1 MATLREYYE
10 TDFSHTARMH
20 VKLPF
25 GTHDLEAAVLY
36 DFSGH
41 IAFFS
46 CYVSGQGLSL
56 DYFVNL
62 IGSLNYGNTQMQL
75 DSRITLPSAKQ
86 FPGELKVEN
95 KPDFE
100 ILARF
105 FGDPTWLSTK
115 DMHASRRIFIY
126 SESELSEDKVL
137 QLKEAG
143 RKLGHEVQFRS
154 DRHVESRNKFE
165 IPLAFISHDSRDKDA
180 VARKI
185 AINLKRM
192 LCPVWYDEF
201 SLKVGDSLRE
211 GIEKGLK
218 ECKKCILILSPN
230 FLSNNGWTKKEF
242 DSIFTREILTD
253 ERLVLPVWYKV
264 TKELIFDYSPS
275 LLNVKGV
282 DWDALGEEEVCRQL
296 YRVIV
301 DDQTTTEHITLRAAD

>member
-1 MATLREYYE
+1 MGTLREYYE

-20 VKLPF
+20 VKLPID
-25 GTHDLEAAVLY
+25 GYNLEGGVLY

-46 CYVSGQGLSL
+46 CYVPGQGR
-56 DYFVNL
+56 
-62 IGSLNYGNTQMQL
+62 SLNFFITLIRGLDYGNTQMQL
-75 DSRITLPSAKQ
+75 DSKITLPSAKQ
-86 FPGELKVEN
+86 FPGELKVKN

-105 FGDPTWLSTK
+105 FGDPKWISTK
-115 DMHASRRIFIY
+115 EMHASRRLFIY
-126 SESELSEDKVL
+126 SESELTEDEVL
-137 QLKEAG
+137 QLKEEG

-154 DRHVESRNKFE
+154 ERHVTSRNKFE
-165 IPLAFISHDSRDKDA
+165 VPLAFISYDFRDKDS

-211 GIEKGLK
+211 RIEKGLK

-230 FLSNNGWTKKEF
+230 FISNNGWTKKEF
-242 DSIFTREILTD
+242 DSIFTREILED
-253 ERLVLPVWYKV
+253 KRLVLPVWYKV
-264 TKELIFDYSPS
+264 TEELVYDYSPG
-275 LLNVKGV
+275 LLNIKGV
-282 DWDALGEEEVCRQL
+282 DWDILGEEEVCRQL

-301 DDQTTTEHITLRAAD
+301 E